1 MYSYEERM
9 KAVQLY
15 IKYDLAL
22 AATIRE
28 LGYPNRSQLK
38 VWYKEYLAEGDLHP
52 RCRKRSKYT
61 KEQIKTAV
69 DYYWEHG
76 RSLGRTVKKLGYPS
90 KPALKA
96 WIDRLMPVADPLLTT
111 PRPVV
116 KFTQEQKREAVIELC
131 ARETSAAIVARQFGA
146 TRHDLY
152 NWKYKLLGKEY
163 VPAMRK
169 DKDGPPN
176 EDPEVLQE
184 QVRQLQRQ
192 IYRQQMELDVLTK
205 AAELIKKDKGFNLKK
220 LSNKEKTQIVEA
232 LRAKYQLKELLELLD
247 LPKNSYYYQKVTLT
261 KLDKY
266 ATLRANVMKLFHENY
281 ACYGYRRIHALLRQ
295 EGLRV
300 SEKIIRRI
308 MHAENLVA
316 REKRKGTYT
325 SYLGEISP
333 AVENVIDRDFHAETP
348 NTKWVTDLSEFQIPA
363 GKVYLSPIIDCFDG
377 LVVSCSIGTSPN
389 ADLVNS
395 MLDAGVNSLEVQEKP
410 VVHSDRGCH
419 YRWPGWIARM
429 DDAKLT
435 RSMSRKG
442 CSPDNAACEGFFGR
456 MKNECFYNRNFKN
469 YSIDQFIQYLDQYI
483 HWYNTKRVKK
493 SLGYLSPVAY
503 RRQLHRAASSPE

>member
-28 LGYPNRSQLK
+28 LGYPDRSQLK
-38 VWYKEYLAEGDLHP
+38 VWYKEYLTEGDLHQ
-52 RCRKRSKYT
+52 RFRKRSKYT
-61 KEQIKTAV
+61 EEQKKAAV

-96 WIDRLMPVADPLLTT
+96 WIARLTPIENSLLTT
-111 PRPVV
+111 AQPVV
-116 KFTQEQKREAVIELC
+116 KFTQDQKREAVIELC
-131 ARETSAAIVARQFGA
+131 ARETSAASVARQLG
-146 TRHDLY
+146 TSRHNLY

-163 VPAMRK
+163 VPEMSK
-169 DKDGPPN
+169 DKDAYQS

-184 QVRQLQRQ
+184 QVRQLEQQ

-205 AAELIKKDKGFNLKK
+205 AAELIKKDKGFNLNK
-220 LSNKEKTQIVEA
+220 LSNKEKTRIVEA
-232 LRAKYQLKELLELLD
+232 LRAKYQLNDLLGLMV
-247 LPKNSYYYQKVTLT
+247 LPKNSYYYQRVRLT

-266 ATLRANVMKLFHENY
+266 AALRANVIELFHENY
-281 ACYGYRRIHALLRQ
+281 DCYGYRRIHALLQQ
-295 EGLRV
+295 EGLKV

-308 MHAENLVA
+308 MQAENLVVV
-316 REKRKGTYT
+316 KKGRRTYT

-333 AVENVIDRDFHAETP
+333 AVDNIIDRNFHAELP
-348 NTKWVTDLSEFQIPA
+348 NSKWVTDLSEFQIPA

-389 ADLVNS
+389 AELVNS
-395 MLDAGVNSLEVQEKP
+395 MLDAGISRLDDQEKP
-410 VVHSDRGCH
+410 AVHSDRGCH
-419 YRWPGWIARM
+419 YRWPGWISRM
-429 DDAKLT
+429 NDAKLT
-435 RSMSRKG
+435 RSMSRKA

-456 MKNECFYNRNFKN
+456 MKNECFYNRSFKN

-483 HWYNTKRVKK
+483 LWYNTKRIKK

-503 RRQLHRAASSPE
+503 RQQLNLAV